1 MSDFN
6 WPTSEA
12 RGRGYN
18 KGGEVKKP
26 MDPEQPRKPKG
37 GADRDPDSNL
47 VFFGKTEDEWKVMS
61 EKAKR
66 RLKLEYEKTK
76 SKIEK
81 GAYKRRTKKIDKLQK
96 KNEEYR
102 KKNPEG

>member
-6 WPTSEA
+6 WPTSDA

-26 MDPEQPRKPKG
+26 MDPAQPRKPKG

-66 RLKLEYEKTK
+66 RLKLEYELIYERSGMFHTIYS
-76 SKIEK
+76 SKF
-81 GAYKRRTKKIDKLQK
+81 YH
-96 KNEEYR
+96 KN
-102 KKNPEG
+102 